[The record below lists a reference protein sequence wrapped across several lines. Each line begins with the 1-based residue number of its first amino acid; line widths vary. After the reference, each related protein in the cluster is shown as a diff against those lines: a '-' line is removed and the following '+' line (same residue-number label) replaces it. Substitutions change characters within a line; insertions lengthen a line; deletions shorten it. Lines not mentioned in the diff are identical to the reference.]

1 MKSLWKIFVLL
12 LIFIVVAAFPH
23 QVSANPIEEPHTQD
37 SSNGKV
43 VFGGFYRLESGETL
57 NGGLVIFGGQG
68 ILEDDSTINGD
79 VLLTGGSLDID
90 GIING
95 DLVAVGGSVNLG
107 DNAIIRGDVTTIGA
121 AIKRSDKAVVE
132 GTFSF
137 EMPGDIDF
145 GDAPQ
150 LLIPEFNFSPFAYFS
165 EVWQGVKPIRDILWK
180 GFQALA
186 LAALAA
192 ILFLFLQ
199 KPTERVAQ
207 TLVAQ
212 PLVSGGLGLLTIIV
226 APALFLVLIITIIL
240 IPLGAI
246 GLLGIGLAMLF
257 GWIAIGYEVG
267 VRISAAINQDW
278 APPITAGIGTLVLT
292 ILSNIISAIPCIGW
306 ILPSVISIV
315 GLGAVVISRF
325 GTQVYNPKQTVAA
338 RPATSPA
345 APPPPTSDLE
355 SDGSRNLLEALETDQ
370 ADQPDATSNDD
381 HANLPNEDGQRDN
394 EE

>member
-1 MKSLWKIFVLL
+1 MKSLWKVFVLL
-12 LIFIVVAAFPH
+12 LIFSAVMAFPY

-68 ILEDDSTINGD
+68 ILEDDSTVNGD

-90 GIING
+90 GVITG
-95 DLVAVGGSVNLG
+95 DVVAVGGSVNLG
-107 DNAIIRGDVTTIGA
+107 DNAVIQGDVTTIGA
-121 AIKRSDKAVVE
+121 AIKRSDGAVVE

-145 GDAPQ
+145 GDTPQ

-165 EVWQGVKPIRDILWK
+165 EVWKGFQPIRDILWK

-267 VRISAAINQDW
+267 VRISAAMNQDW
-278 APPITAGIGTLVLT
+278 APPITAGVGTLVLS

-306 ILPSVISIV
+306 ILPTVISIV
-315 GLGAVVISRF
+315 GLGSVVISKF
-325 GTQVYNPKQTVAA
+325 GTQVYNPKQPVRV
-338 RPATSPA
+338 RPSTSPA
-345 APPPPTSDLE
+345 APASPVPDFE
-355 SDGSRNLLEALETDQ
+355 SDGSQNLLEALEADQTDQ
-370 ADQPDATSNDD
+370 PGAARNDYPA
-381 HANLPNEDGQRDN
+381 HSPTEDGQTDN